1 MFEGKHIVVNN
12 VFAINKFISGEF
24 VLTDVRVDKDT
35 NEIYYPTRAIY
46 INEVKLIADLVNLSV
61 KRAVYLGT
69 ISSVSEMMKESHR
82 IAELGQQVLNK
93 LNNKPEQ

>member
-35 NEIYYPTRAIY
+35 NEIHYPTRAIY